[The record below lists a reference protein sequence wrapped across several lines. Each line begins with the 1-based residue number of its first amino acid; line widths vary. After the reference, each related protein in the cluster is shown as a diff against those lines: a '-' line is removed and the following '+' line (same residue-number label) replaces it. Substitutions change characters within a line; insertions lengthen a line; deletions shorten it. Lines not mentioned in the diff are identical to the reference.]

1 MGLRSAKIQ
10 QELLE
15 CDHQSLES
23 AYVKAQAMQMA
34 MDEKSAESDTNHVG
48 GGSSSNRFSSNRF
61 RKDQCG
67 RCGRARHD
75 LAEETLIVTTA
86 TGEDTSHDGAGTRK
100 MR

>member
-1 MGLRSAKIQ
+1 MGLRSAKIR

-34 MDEKSAESDTNHVG
+34 MDEKSAKSDTNHVG
-48 GGSSSNRFSSNRF
+48 GRSSSRISVDVVVEHATISQNVRP
-61 RKDQCG
+61 
-67 RCGRARHD
+67 
-75 LAEETLIVTTA
+75 ETLIVTTA

>member
-1 MGLRSAKIQ
+1 MGLSAKIQ

-23 AYVKAQAMQMA
+23 AYVKAQAMRMA

-48 GGSSSNRFSSNRF
+48 DRSSSNRF